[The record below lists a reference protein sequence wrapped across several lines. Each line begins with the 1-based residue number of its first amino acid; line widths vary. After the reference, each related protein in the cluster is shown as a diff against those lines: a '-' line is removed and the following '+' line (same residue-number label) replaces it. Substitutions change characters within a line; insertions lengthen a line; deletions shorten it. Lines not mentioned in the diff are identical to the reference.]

1 VVATGG
7 SGALAPLV
15 GVAKALQDSGTEVS
29 VYSVCPGSALFG
41 FPLGGGMPP
50 DEVAELTA
58 SPRAV
63 KASSICAQG
72 RPDKGIYL
80 ACDRVLDRPVAVD
93 VFSDNSIM
101 PNGMTVGAGKHR
113 SWGSWMSTRTSRPRR
128 ITGKRAKRL

>member
-63 KASSICAQG
+63 KVARSAPRDALTRASISRATG
-72 RPDKGIYL
+72 YL
-80 ACDRVLDRPVAVD
+80 TARWPLMSSP
-93 VFSDNSIM
+93 
-101 PNGMTVGAGKHR
+101 TTR
-113 SWGSWMSTRTSRPRR
+113 SCPTE
-128 ITGKRAKRL
+128 